1 MRASASSSAVMRSRR
16 RSGLASALFAALAL
30 LLVGASTV
38 RAQSQSMPVSTDT
51 VLEARTRAVAAQLRC
66 PVCQGNSIEDSPSEL
81 AQDMKGVV
89 REQLASGKSP
99 DEVKQY
105 FIAKYGEWI
114 LLEPKATGFNLV
126 VYALPMVLVL
136 IGGVV
141 VWRAVKKWTAEP
153 AEVEDGI

>member
-1 MRASASSSAVMRSRR
+1 MRASARSTVGMRSDRR
-16 RSGLASALFAALAL
+16 RGLALAWTVVLSL
-30 LLVGASTV
+30 LLLGATTV
-38 RAQSQSMPVSTDT
+38 RAQSQSRPVSTDT
-51 VLEARTRAVAAQLRC
+51 LLEARTRAVAAQLRC

-114 LLEPKATGFNLV
+114 LLEPKASGFNLV
-126 VYALPMVLVL
+126 VYALPMVMVL

-153 AEVEDGI
+153 AEVDAGI